1 MAAARTGG
9 GRADVTERMRFNGA
23 VKAITFDLDF
33 TLWDLTGVIDRA
45 EERAQ
50 RFLAA
55 EYPEVATRFSVRELN
70 DLRQR
75 LAAENELLRHNVTE
89 LRKTAFRTAG
99 AALGYR
105 DRELTT
111 LVEGAYAEFLEA
123 RHEVVLYDDA
133 IPTLE
138 ALHRHFIIGAV
149 TNGNA
154 DVRRLQLDRYFDF
167 VISAVEVG
175 ASKPSHLIFEVV
187 RHRAGV
193 PSRQVIHVGDDPESD
208 VIGAARNGLQAVWLN
223 RTAADW
229 PCSLERVPYLECR
242 GLQELRAA
250 LMVTTAKS

>member
-1 MAAARTGG
+1 
-9 GRADVTERMRFNGA
+9 
-23 VKAITFDLDF
+23 FDLDF

-55 EYPEVATRFSVRELN
+55 KYPEVAARFGVRELS

-75 LAAENELLRHNVTE
+75 LAAENEFLRHNVTE

-99 AALGYR
+99 EALGYR
-105 DRELTT
+105 DRELAT
-111 LVEGAYAEFLEA
+111 LVENAYTEFWEA

-138 ALHRHFIIGAV
+138 ALHGHFVIGAV

-154 DVRRLQLDRYFDF
+154 DVRHLRLDHYFDF
-167 VISAVEVG
+167 VISAIEAG
-175 ASKPSHLIFEVV
+175 AAKPSHLIFDMV

-193 PSRQVIHVGDDPESD
+193 PARQVAHIGDEPESD

-223 RTAADW
+223 RNGVHW
-229 PCSLERVPYLECR
+229 PAGLERVPYLECR

-250 LMVTTAKS
+250 LMVATAES

>member
-1 MAAARTGG
+1 MI
-9 GRADVTERMRFNGA
+9 ERMRFSTA

-50 RFLAA
+50 HFLAA
-55 EYPEVATRFSVRELN
+55 KYPEVAARFGVREIG

-75 LAAENELLRHNVTE
+75 LAAENDSLRHNVTE
-89 LRKTAFRTAG
+89 LRKAAFRMAG
-99 AALGYR
+99 EALGYR
-105 DRELTT
+105 DRELTA
-111 LVEGAYAEFLEA
+111 LVESTYTEFWEA

-138 ALHRHFIIGAV
+138 ALQGHFVIGAV

-154 DVRRLQLDRYFDF
+154 DVRRLHLDRYFDF

-175 ASKPSHLIFEVV
+175 AAKPSHLIFDVV
-187 RHRAGV
+187 RNRAGV
-193 PSRQVIHVGDDPESD
+193 PSRQVAHIGDEPESD

-223 RTAADW
+223 RGGANW
-229 PCSLERVPYLECR
+229 PSELERVPFLECR
-242 GLQELRAA
+242 GLQELRGA
-250 LMVTTAKS
+250 LMAATAES